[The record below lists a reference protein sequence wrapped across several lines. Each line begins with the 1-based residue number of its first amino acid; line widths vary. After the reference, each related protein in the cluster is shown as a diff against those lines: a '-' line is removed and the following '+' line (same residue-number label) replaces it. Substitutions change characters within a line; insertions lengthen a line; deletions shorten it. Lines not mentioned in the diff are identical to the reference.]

1 MMISKYTTIILKL
14 IHALF
19 KSRIHHI
26 EVSTPE
32 VFYSLAYEESYS
44 QQGFIRIGI
53 IIILW

>member
-1 MMISKYTTIILKL
+1 MMISKYTTKILKL

-19 KSRIHHI
+19 KSRIHHV
-26 EVSTPE
+26 EVYIPE

-44 QQGFIRIGI
+44 QQDFVQIGI